1 MIDADIP
8 HIENSFIL
16 IFYSVGLYM
25 KKQNK
30 ININKY
36 LRAIDKI
43 EKARKQNNVN
53 WMDVLRIA
61 LRHAPK
67 ETIILMNKIN
77 KKDQIITNLFK
88 RAK

>member
-16 IFYSVGLYM
+16 IIYSLGLYM

-61 LRHAPK
+61 LRNAPR
-67 ETIILMNKIN
+67 ETIILMNEIN

-88 RAK
+88 KAK

>member
-1 MIDADIP
+1 
-8 HIENSFIL
+8 
-16 IFYSVGLYM
+16 M

-77 KKDQIITNLFK
+77 KRDQIITNLFK

>member
-1 MIDADIP
+1 
-8 HIENSFIL
+8 
-16 IFYSVGLYM
+16 M

-77 KKDQIITNLFK
+77 RKDQIITNLFK

>member
-1 MIDADIP
+1 
-8 HIENSFIL
+8 
-16 IFYSVGLYM
+16 M

-61 LRHAPK
+61 LRNAPR
-67 ETIILMNKIN
+67 ETIILMNEIN

-88 RAK
+88 KAK